1 MTIIYIEDEIKKN
14 KKKKEILDALESIGL
29 EPLDLPDIEKDV
41 KKIDKAKKSDLS
53 LFVGEILAKRA
64 SEKNIK
70 KVYFDRGCY
79 KYHGRIKLLTDALRK
94 HGLEF

>member
-41 KKIDKAKKSDLS
+41 KKRYDKIREYQEWVKERFFQEYELNEHKVISPKFND
-53 LFVGEILAKRA
+53 GD
-64 SEKNIK
+64 KN
-70 KVYFDRGCY
+70 DR
-79 KYHGRIKLLTDALRK
+79 D
-94 HGLEF
+94 

>member
-41 KKIDKAKKSDLS
+41 KKRYDKIREYQEWVKERFFQEYEINNNKIISPK
-53 LFVGEILAKRA
+53 FGE
-64 SEKNIK
+64 NN
-70 KVYFDRGCY
+70 DR
-79 KYHGRIKLLTDALRK
+79 D
-94 HGLEF
+94 